1 MKKPSYLITILAN
14 GQEYHGKGD
23 TLFEAFHSF
32 GFDYRSIKTKGEIT
46 VSFGDKTAKRLIQLP
61 KLRRYFMSKTLL
73 TGLIGN
79 FETLLR

>member
-1 MKKPSYLITILAN
+1 MN
-14 GQEYHGKGD
+14 GAEYTGKGD
-23 TLFEAFHSF
+23 TLLEAFQSF
-32 GFDYRSIKTKGEIT
+32 GFDYRSVKTKGEIT
-46 VSFGDKTAKRLIQLP
+46 VTHGDKKAQRLIQLP